1 MMEKDLQDI
10 ALGIAQVRFWELS
23 KCYNLMMAELSLSP
37 VDDVD
42 AILVDP
48 GRIQIALDWL
58 DFSREHDGWSFLL
71 FDPSD
76 INRCIDSDIQEIEIE
91 EPGGFCQKSIAV
103 ES

>member
-1 MMEKDLQDI
+1 MLQSDDGR
-10 ALGIAQVRFWELS
+10 AF
-23 KCYNLMMAELSLSP
+23 LSP

-91 EPGGFCQKSIAV
+91 EPGGFAKNQLRWSHRCQGIICLNNGV
-103 ES
+103 V